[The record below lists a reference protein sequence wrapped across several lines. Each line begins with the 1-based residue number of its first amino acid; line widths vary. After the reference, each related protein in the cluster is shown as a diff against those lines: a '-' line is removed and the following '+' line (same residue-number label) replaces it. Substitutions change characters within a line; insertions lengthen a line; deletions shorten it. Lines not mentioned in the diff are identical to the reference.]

1 MICFQTKIKH
11 VTQLCSYFS
20 KKRKKKKLEH
30 VLCKFQFNRLHN
42 DDETST
48 KSYLLVNNMYH
59 RGYASRLQVMVKYHN
74 LYLRAILN
82 S

>member
-11 VTQLCSYFS
+11 VTQLCSYFI
-20 KKRKKKKLEH
+20 KKRKKKLEH

-48 KSYLLVNNMYH
+48 KLIY
-59 RGYASRLQVMVKYHN
+59 
-74 LYLRAILN
+74 
-82 S
+82 